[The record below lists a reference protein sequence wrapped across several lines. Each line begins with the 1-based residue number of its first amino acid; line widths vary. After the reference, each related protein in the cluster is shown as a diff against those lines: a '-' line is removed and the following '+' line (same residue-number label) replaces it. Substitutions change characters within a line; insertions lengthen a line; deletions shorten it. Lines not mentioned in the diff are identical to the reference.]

1 VIVAPICR
9 AEGIDPTRFAIR
21 WTTPPSWSVMRNGLI
36 PSGATAF
43 SACSWAPRLVGADE
57 PNRITP
63 PAPAA
68 TSDLIDMTLFSS
80 TGMTIVC
87 SARRVTVQVAR
98 IDAVEHGVGVASTPI
113 TRATGPVGV
122 ALAVPLGDG
131 MIAVGLGAIR
141 ALGASP
147 TPAQA
152 ERTRALARDS
162 QRAPAPSRCGRLI
175 TLRVHNGER

>member
-1 VIVAPICR
+1 
-9 AEGIDPTRFAIR
+9 
-21 WTTPPSWSVMRNGLI
+21 MMKGLI

-68 TSDLIDMTLFSS
+68 TSDFTDMTLFSS
-80 TGMTIVC
+80 TGMTTVC
-87 SARRVTVQVAR
+87 SARRVRVQVAR
-98 IDAVEHGVGVASTPI
+98 IDAVVQGVGVASTPI
-113 TRATGPVGV
+113 TIVTGAVGV
-122 ALAVPLGDG
+122 AVVGPLGDG
-131 MIAVGLGAIR
+131 AIAVGLGAIS

-152 ERTRALARDS
+152 ERTRAMVRES
-162 QRAPAPSRCGRLI
+162 QRAAAMNPCGKLI
-175 TLRVHNGER
+175 TLRVHNGERAIFGYSSA